1 MTTLLHVSA
10 SPRGGSSD
18 SLALADA
25 FLDTYR
31 RAHPEVAVEHLDLFE
46 PTLPTFGPLAAG
58 AKMAAF
64 GGGQPSAE
72 QQGEWDTARGVFDR
86 FAAADAYLFSVPMW
100 NAGVPYVLKQWIDII
115 SQPGWLF
122 DFTPQAGYSGLIRGK
137 KAAVIYTSG
146 VYSPGAPLAF
156 GADFH
161 AAFFNDWLRFAGFTD
176 VTEVPWQPTVLTA
189 TRDADKAAALQRAAD
204 AGSSF

>member
-10 SPRGGSSD
+10 SPRGTSSD
-18 SLALADA
+18 SLTLADA
-25 FLDTYR
+25 FLDTHRQAY
-31 RAHPEVAVEHLDLFE
+31 PDVIVEHLDLFDG
-46 PTLPTFGPLAAG
+46 TLPTFGELAAG

-64 GGGQPSAE
+64 GGGEPSAE
-72 QQGEWDTARGVFDR
+72 QQGEWNAARAVFDR
-86 FAAADAYLFSVPMW
+86 FAAADEYLFSVPMW

-122 DFTPQAGYSGLIRGK
+122 GFTPEAGYSGLIVDK

-146 VYSPGAPLAF
+146 VYAPGAPLAY

-176 VTEVPWQPTVLTA
+176 VTEIHWQPTVLTA
-189 TRDADKAAALQRAAD
+189 TRDADKAAALQPPAE
-204 AGSSF
+204 AGKRF

>member
-1 MTTLLHVSA
+1 MTTLLHISA
-10 SPRGGSSD
+10 SPRGATSD
-18 SLALADA
+18 SLALADR
-25 FLDTYR
+25 FLDTHR
-31 RAHPEVAVEHLDLFE
+31 QACPDVVVEHLDLFDE
-46 PTLPTFGPLAAG
+46 TLPTFGKLAAG

-64 GGGQPSAE
+64 GGGEPSAE
-72 QQGEWDTARGVFDR
+72 QQGEWNGARAVFDR
-86 FAAADAYLFSVPMW
+86 FAAADEYLFSVPMW

-122 DFTPQAGYSGLIRGK
+122 GFTPEAGYSGLILGK

-146 VYSPGAPLAF
+146 VYAPGAPLAY

-176 VTEVPWQPTVLTA
+176 VTEIRWQPTVLTA
-189 TRDADKAAALQRAAD
+189 TRDADEAAALQRAAD
-204 AGSSF
+204 AGKRF